1 MKNTCGPIRV
11 MDGSFEK
18 LLGMNLT
25 YHAPAMYANVDLK
38 VILKRCTY
46 ALMSS
51 HLVFDSR
58 VLTSQDSPIVW
69 LHVATTHKNYY
80 SKR

>member
-25 YHAPAMYANVDLK
+25 YRAPVMYANVGLK

-46 ALMSS
+46 GLISS
-51 HLVFDSR
+51 RLVFDSR
-58 VLTSQDSPIVW
+58 VLTSQDSRIAW
-69 LHVATTHKNYY
+69 LHVARTHQNYQ
-80 SKR
+80 RT